1 MHKKLFIS
9 FILILLTSLI
19 VTASRYFNISEQ
31 QLSAIENKY
40 GSNAKKRVELWDSML
55 ESSKDESVLNKIKN
69 VNDFF
74 NRITY
79 KTDQAHWKKKDYWA
93 TPFEFMGTGAGDCE
107 DYAIAKYFTL
117 LELGIKKEN
126 LYFAVVDVKGE
137 RNSHMVLFYLED
149 LNSTPLVMDNLNF
162 KVLPLNK
169 RINLIP
175 RFAFNE
181 LDSYKFTLE
190 KFTDKVT
197 VNWGKEDKWKKLLH
211 RVYIL
216 NE

>member
-1 MHKKLFIS
+1 MKQLIFLIIFSITPLIAYEFKLNKSDMTYINKSVNKS
-9 FILILLTSLI
+9 FILNRLEKYQTLKTEVKDYELI
-19 VTASRYFNISEQ
+19 RKLSHINTFINRLRPAHDISTASTI
-31 QLSAIENKY
+31 
-40 GSNAKKRVELWDSML
+40 
-55 ESSKDESVLNKIKN
+55 
-69 VNDFF
+69 
-74 NRITY
+74 
-79 KTDQAHWKKKDYWA
+79 DYWA
-93 TPFEFMGTGAGDCE
+93 TPKEFLLQGHGDCE

-117 LELGIKKEN
+117 LELGIKKEK

-197 VNWGKEDKWKKLLH
+197 VDWGKEDKWKKLLH

>member
-1 MHKKLFIS
+1 MRKLIFLTILSSLFFTNSFAYQFALNSKDKNLINNSKQKSAILKRLEKYSEFKNETKNLDINKKLGKVNFFI
-9 FILILLTSLI
+9 
-19 VTASRYFNISEQ
+19 
-31 QLSAIENKY
+31 NKTLP
-40 GSNAKKRVELWDSML
+40 EFDTQ
-55 ESSKDESVLNKIKN
+55 SVGI
-69 VNDFF
+69 D
-74 NRITY
+74 
-79 KTDQAHWKKKDYWA
+79 DYWM
-93 TPFEFMGTGAGDCE
+93 TPKEFFIKGFGDCE

-117 LELGIKKEN
+117 LELGIKKEK

>member
-1 MHKKLFIS
+1 
-9 FILILLTSLI
+9 
-19 VTASRYFNISEQ
+19 
-31 QLSAIENKY
+31 
-40 GSNAKKRVELWDSML
+40 
-55 ESSKDESVLNKIKN
+55 
-69 VNDFF
+69 
-74 NRITY
+74 
-79 KTDQAHWKKKDYWA
+79 
-93 TPFEFMGTGAGDCE
+93 
-107 DYAIAKYFTL
+107 
-117 LELGIKKEN
+117 
-126 LYFAVVDVKGE
+126 
-137 RNSHMVLFYLED
+137 MVLFYLED